1 MSLVTLF
8 VENTNKIL
16 SLIKTENQVKFRI
29 LTLNLQ
35 NTKAFK
41 VGKSIMYRMINFRL
55 RLKPSEEILTIMGT
69 SPSMSLNL
77 LAPKTANSCLTK
89 PIPTKKLR
97 LFLLHQRQCQ
107 LNHQTVS
114 LLLGLFAVKFVK
126 LYFDILFSI
135 DRLQF

>member
-1 MSLVTLF
+1 MSLVTLL
-8 VENTNKIL
+8 VENTNKTL

-29 LTLNLQ
+29 LTLHLQ
-35 NTKAFK
+35 NSKAFK
-41 VGKSIMYRMINFRL
+41 NFRL

-77 LAPKTANSCLTK
+77 LARKTANSCLTK

-114 LLLGLFAVKFVK
+114 LLLGLFAVK
-126 LYFDILFSI
+126 LYLDILFSI